1 MQEQSSGVITLHED
15 LAEVTVLL
23 EFVYTGR
30 FEIPLAKWR
39 TSWLPV
45 LLFVVKVYVLADK
58 YSIDL
63 LKLEANSQLKTILA
77 VIVDEFL
84 HIDECNE
91 VKEEDLW
98 EDELLEGDV
107 WQQEYKFRCPHYP
120 AQTQYVEQIL
130 MPCIRFIY
138 ENTHDRNDALG
149 ATICKIEWKP
159 HELSR
164 SWEAWTDLLECVPE
178 YALDYMLKCAKRH

>member
-98 EDELLEGDV
+98 EDELSEGDV

-138 ENTHDRNDALG
+138 ENTHDRNDALR

-178 YALDYMLKCAKRH
+178 YALDYMLRCAKRH